1 VLITSRKLRHYFQE
15 YSVFVISDYPLGD
28 MLRNQDATGRISKW
42 EVELGALNTDFKP
55 RTAIK
60 SQALVDF
67 MAEWRENQ
75 LPTPTERP
83 EHWAMY
89 FDGSLKLEGTGARVL
104 LISPTGEQL
113 KYVLQIFWK
122 VSNNKAEYEALLHG
136 LRLGASPG
144 IKRLLVYGDSA
155 VVINQ
160 VNKSWD
166 RNKENMDAYCLEVH
180 KLENKFYGL
189 EFQYV
194 VRDNN
199 VAADVLSKLG
209 STRAQVP
216 AGVFIHELHA
226 PSISEPAPTT
236 TDPEHPPAGQEVM
249 MIDVDWRQP
258 FIDYIREQKV
268 PSGKNLAEQ
277 LIRRAKSYIL
287 VGDKL
292 YRRGATSVVLM
303 KCVPREEGKDILE
316 EIHKGVCGNHAS
328 SRTLVTKAFQRAF
341 Y

>member
-1 VLITSRKLRHYFQE
+1 V
-15 YSVFVISDYPLGD
+15 
-28 MLRNQDATGRISKW
+28 A
-42 EVELGALNTDFKP
+42 VELGTLNINFKP

-67 MAEWRENQ
+67 MAEWQENQ
-75 LPTPTERP
+75 LPTPTERR
-83 EHWAMY
+83 EHWVMY
-89 FDGSLKLEGTGARVL
+89 FDGLLKLEGAGAGVL
-104 LISPTGEQL
+104 LISPKGEQL

-122 VSNNKAEYEALLHG
+122 VSNNEAEYEALLHG
-136 LRLGASPG
+136 LCLAISLG
-144 IKRLLVYGDSA
+144 IKRLLVYGESA

-166 RNKENMDAYCLEVH
+166 RNKENMDAYCLELR

-189 EFQYV
+189 KFHHV

-216 AGVFIHELHA
+216 TGVFVHELHA
-226 PSISEPAPTT
+226 PSIPEPTHTT
-236 TDPEHPPAGQEVM
+236 TDPVLSQPGQEVM

-268 PSGKNLAEQ
+268 PSDKNLAEQ
-277 LIRRAKSYIL
+277 LVRWAKSYVL

-292 YRRGATSVVLM
+292 YRRGATSGVLM
-303 KCVPREEGKDILE
+303 KCVPQEEGKVFMVYFGTPNMSI
-316 EIHKGVCGNHAS
+316 
-328 SRTLVTKAFQRAF
+328 TL
-341 Y
+341 